1 MNRIYS
7 VQPWVEQP
15 LKGFV
20 AEADARMVL
29 LMTPAG
35 QVIAQY
41 GFTHAVDVMAAAAL
55 GAAIMSSAGA
65 VAKLL
70 GEPLFSAIN
79 HQGEQHGI
87 FLAGFETPRGR
98 MVALVVYGRE
108 SSPGIV
114 QLFFEEL
121 SRELTAG
128 CPAPETS
135 QPVLAEDFEHDLNE
149 SLNALFRA

>member
-1 MNRIYS
+1 MSRTYS
-7 VQPWVEQP
+7 VEPWVEQP

-20 AEADARMVL
+20 DEADARMVL

-41 GFTHAVDVMAAAAL
+41 GFTRAVDVIAAAAR
-55 GAAIMSSAGA
+55 GAAIMASAGA
-65 VAKLL
+65 VAKMLD
-70 GEPLFSAIN
+70 EPLFSVIN

-98 MVALVVYGRE
+98 MVALAVYGRE

-114 QLFFEEL
+114 QLFFEEF
-121 SRELTAG
+121 SRELIAG
-128 CPAPETS
+128 CPEPEIS
-135 QPVLAEDFEHDLNE
+135 QPVLADDFERDLND

>member
-1 MNRIYS
+1 
-7 VQPWVEQP
+7 
-15 LKGFV
+15 
-20 AEADARMVL
+20 
-29 LMTPAG
+29 
-35 QVIAQY
+35 
-41 GFTHAVDVMAAAAL
+41 
-55 GAAIMSSAGA
+55 
-65 VAKLL
+65 
-70 GEPLFSAIN
+70 
-79 HQGEQHGI
+79 
-87 FLAGFETPRGR
+87 

-135 QPVLAEDFEHDLNE
+135 QPVLAEDFERDLNE